1 MKMENPIIVHNVIL
15 SVNNVTSILAL
26 LVEEIDNYHN
36 VYVLM
41 VIMMMKLVI
50 AVNNVKWN
58 VLHVLKQ
65 VV

>member
-1 MKMENPIIVHNVIL
+1 MKMENHLIVHNVIL
-15 SVNNVTSILAL
+15 NVNNVHKRLAL

-50 AVNNVKWN
+50 VVNNVKLN
-58 VLHVLKQ
+58 V
-65 VV
+65 